1 MDSEQVTGK
10 VGTGTGVSSDLS
22 DSDILIY
29 TGPITRAGFEQ
40 VVSETPSERR
50 TKVLLVLATLGGDA
64 DAAYRIARFLR
75 RSYEHFTVFVPSL
88 CKSAGTLLCVGA
100 REIVM
105 SETGELGP
113 LDVQVRNP
121 EELADYGSGLDMPQA
136 INVLRDKAR
145 ETLHATLVALVSSG
159 RLPTKRSAE
168 IATNVT
174 VGLFA
179 PIFAPIFAQIDP
191 SRLGRNARALSI
203 ARQYAARI
211 GVNVATDQTLAR
223 LVAGYPSHSFAID
236 RDEAA
241 ELFQR
246 VRSPSCAESE
256 WARGLVAVSSNPVIV
271 WARGEDQVHWESEGG
286 TANEEG
292 TDNASES
299 SQPNR
304 P

>member
-1 MDSEQVTGK
+1 MDSEQVIGK
-10 VGTGTGVSSDLS
+10 VGAGTGDSPDLS
-22 DSDILIY
+22 DSDILTY
-29 TGPITRAGFEQ
+29 TGPITRGGFEQ
-40 VVSETPSERR
+40 VVEESPSERR
-50 TKVLLVLATLGGDA
+50 KKVLLVLATLGGNP

-75 RSYEHFTVFVPSL
+75 RSYEHFAVFVPGL

-100 REIVM
+100 HEIVM

-113 LDVQVRNP
+113 LDVQVQNP
-121 EELADYGSGLDMPQA
+121 EEPGDYGSGLDMPQA
-136 INVLRDKAR
+136 ISFLQQQALDTLRR
-145 ETLHATLVALVSSG
+145 TLVDIVTGGGLSI
-159 RLPTKRSAE
+159 KRSAE

-179 PIFAPIFAQIDP
+179 PIYAQIDP
-191 SRLGRNARALSI
+191 SRLGRNTRELSI

-223 LVAGYPSHSFAID
+223 LVAGYPSHSFSID

-246 VRSPSCAESE
+246 VRPPTRAESE
-256 WARGLVAVSSNPVIV
+256 LARGLVAVSSSPVIV
-271 WARGEDQVHWESEGG
+271 WARGEDQVHWESGGG

-292 TDNASES
+292 ADDTNET